1 MQRHLAAVAV
11 LVVAAS
17 GAGAVLPACGSGG
30 SGSATGGA
38 GAARHAS
45 AGAGVVAVDEHADG
59 TTVTLRPDQQ
69 LEVTLHSTYWTL
81 AAPDDAAV
89 LRVDIPPTPA
99 TDASCRSAIP
109 GSGCGSVTATY
120 TAARAGSTTLT
131 AHRDTC
137 GEALRCVGAQAD
149 WRVTVRVS

>member
-1 MQRHLAAVAV
+1 MHRHLAAVAV
-11 LVVAAS
+11 FVVAAS

-30 SGSATGGA
+30 SGAGGG
-38 GAARHAS
+38 GAARRVS
-45 AGAGVVAVDEHADG
+45 AGTSVVAVDEHADG
-59 TTVTLRPDQQ
+59 TTITLRPGQQ
-69 LEVTLHSTYWTL
+69 LDVTLHSTYWTL
-81 AAPDDAAV
+81 ATPVDTAV
-89 LRVDIPPTPA
+89 LRVDVGPTPA

-120 TAARAGSTTLT
+120 TAARAGTTTLT